1 MRILIDL
8 RAPTLGEDR
17 GPLAETRRPGAQ
29 GIQYTACRAGAA
41 RGRSPLPARV
51 PPSGLRLCPLLTA
64 PTPPPTPHPRCR
76 RRSVEVSAAAEV
88 PGAARTAH
96 AAAAGRAGAERPRHA
111 AVVADREP
119 GPATAGRWRCRRGS
133 RGRFRR
139 LQRPHQPGGGAGRQP
154 GEVCPQGA
162 RRGRGRQAA
171 RSDRAHAAADQRP
184 RGAGRHRRS
193 GERSALLSVAVGP
206 PRVRTPAQPSNRGTE
221 FQG

>member
-1 MRILIDL
+1 M

-17 GPLAETRRPGAQ
+17 GTGGDEAVRGA
-29 GIQYTACRAGAA
+29 GYTIRGLSCGRSARSVPAACAGAA
-41 RGRSPLPARV
+41 VWPPALPPLA
-51 PPSGLRLCPLLTA
+51 A

-139 LQRPHQPGGGAGRQP
+139 LQRPHQPG
-154 GEVCPQGA
+154 
-162 RRGRGRQAA
+162 RGRQAA

-206 PRVRTPAQPSNRGTE
+206 PRVRTPAQPPDRGTE

>member
-1 MRILIDL
+1 M

-17 GPLAETRRPGAQ
+17 GTGGDEAVRGA
-29 GIQYTACRAGAA
+29 GYTIRGLSCGRSARSVPAACAGAA
-41 RGRSPLPARV
+41 VASGSA
-51 PPSGLRLCPLLTA
+51 PP

-162 RRGRGRQAA
+162 RRGCGRQAA

-206 PRVRTPAQPSNRGTE
+206 PRVRTPAQPPDRGTE